1 MTEAYSPANG
11 LTRRNFLKSTGV
23 AAAAVAAGGAGAFAA
38 GGLAQ
43 AEAHAALA
51 VANDDQCGELC
62 DAAALNGLGNAVEGN
77 DFFAE
82 FLGLIAAVA
91 AVVPSVIVI
100 CHFVSSSR

>member
-43 AEAHAALA
+43 AETY
-51 VANDDQCGELC
+51 
-62 DAAALNGLGNAVEGN
+62 
-77 DFFAE
+77 
-82 FLGLIAAVA
+82 
-91 AVVPSVIVI
+91 
-100 CHFVSSSR
+100 